1 MPLFLKRC
9 YIIET
14 KTVLSND
21 SFINFFVKFFIYVI
35 YLLNII
41 HAQIA
46 LPSFHGVQKAHSSVS
61 SSGSQTF
68 NFTGAEQIFTV
79 PSGVTTITIK
89 AWGAQGGM
97 YNSDW
102 GAGKGGYSTGT
113 LNVTSGETLY
123 IYVGGQGNSSGSNV
137 QVSGGF
143 NGGGYARGYTSGAY
157 AGSGGGAS
165 DVRSSGNAL
174 TNRVIIAGGGGGAGG
189 YFSDVMNGGY
199 GGGSTGGTGDP
210 WRWYNGGSGGTQ
222 SAGGAQGSNSSYDEN
237 GSLGQ
242 GGNQTATGGNWNGSA
257 GGGGYY
263 GGGSGGAV
271 GAGGGGGSGYV
282 GGVSSGSTIAGN
294 ASMPD
299 PDGGTMTG
307 REGHGL
313 VVISW

>member
-1 MPLFLKRC
+1 MIKHITRFLLSFFC
-9 YIIET
+9 II
-14 KTVLSND
+14 N
-21 SFINFFVKFFIYVI
+21 
-35 YLLNII
+35 
-41 HAQIA
+41 AQIA
-46 LPSFHGVQKAHSSVS
+46 LPTFQAVQKPNTATAESA
-61 SSGSQTF
+61 SQTF
-68 NFTGAEQIFTV
+68 SHNGAQQTFVV

-97 YNSDW
+97 YNSGW

-113 LNVTSGETLY
+113 LNVSPGEILY

-143 NGGGYARGYTSGAY
+143 NGGGYARGYTSGAF

-174 TNRVIIAGGGGGAGG
+174 ANRVIVAGGGGGAGG
-189 YFSDVMNGGY
+189 YLSDVMNGGY

-210 WRWYNGGSGGTQ
+210 WKSNYNGGSGGTQ
-222 SAGGAQGSNSSYDEN
+222 SAGGAQGSNSSYDQN

-242 GGNQTATGGNWNGSA
+242 GGNQTATWGNWNGSA

-282 GGVSSGSTIAGN
+282 GGVSSGLTIAGN

-307 REGHGL
+307 KEGNGL
-313 VVISW
+313 VIISW

>member
-1 MPLFLKRC
+1 MKNLLFL
-9 YIIET
+9 ITIF
-14 KTVLSND
+14 N
-21 SFINFFVKFFIYVI
+21 
-35 YLLNII
+35 LLV
-41 HAQIA
+41 AQIA
-46 LPSFHGVQKAHSSVS
+46 LPTFHGVHKSHSSVS

-68 NFTGAEQIFTV
+68 SYTGSQQTFTV
-79 PSGVTTITIK
+79 PSGATTTTIK

-97 YNSDW
+97 YNSTW

-113 LNVTSGETLY
+113 LNVSSGETLY

-143 NGGGYARGYTSGAY
+143 NGGGYARGKTNSAY

-174 TNRVIIAGGGGGAGG
+174 TNRAIVAGGGGGAGG
-189 YFSDVMNGGY
+189 YTSSIMNGGY

-210 WRWYNGGSGGTQ
+210 WGRYNGGSGGTQ
-222 SAGGAQGSNSSYDEN
+222 SAGGAQGSNSGYDQD

-242 GGNQTATGGNWNGSA
+242 GGNQIATNGAWNGSA

-307 REGHGL
+307 REGNG
-313 VVISW
+313 VIIITW